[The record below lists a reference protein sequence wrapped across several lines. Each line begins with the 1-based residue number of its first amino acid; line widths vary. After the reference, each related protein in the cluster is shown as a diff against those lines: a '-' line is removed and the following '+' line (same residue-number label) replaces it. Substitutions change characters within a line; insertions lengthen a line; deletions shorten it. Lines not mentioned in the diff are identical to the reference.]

1 MGMFARL
8 LLRVLALPVVAWA
21 AGAIWIDGPESRVVA
36 GALVGGYVT
45 ASLVLLV
52 RRPLR
57 RNFILAA
64 VLFAVVVGW
73 WLSIPPSND
82 RTWMADV
89 ANLPV
94 ATFDG
99 DLVTVSN
106 IRDFD
111 YHSETDFD
119 ERWETRTYDLSQ
131 ITGLDLFICYWGP
144 TMIAHTIMSWEFSD
158 GRHLAV
164 SIETRKEQG
173 EEYSA
178 LLGFYRQFELYYV
191 VADERDVIGV
201 RTDHRGEQVFLYR
214 LRTPYD
220 RSRALLERYLRRVD
234 ALNETPDWYNAFS
247 KNCTTVIFDH
257 VRPIVGKVPFDYR
270 MLVNGQLDQLMYE
283 REAFNQDLPF
293 AELREVSEI
302 TDASIAADGAEDFS
316 ERIRVGLPPR
326 PPPPKD

>member
-1 MGMFARL
+1 MGMIARL
-8 LLRVLALPVVAWA
+8 LLRVLALPAVAWA
-21 AGAIWIDGPESRVVA
+21 AGALWIDGPESRVTA
-36 GALVGGYVT
+36 GALVGGYVM

-57 RNFILAA
+57 RNLVLAA

-73 WLSIPPSND
+73 WLTIPPSND
-82 RTWMADV
+82 RTWMVDV

-94 ATFDG
+94 ARFDG
-99 DLVTVSN
+99 DLVTVSD

-111 YHSETDFD
+111 YHSEIDFD
-119 ERWETRTYDLSQ
+119 QRWETRTYDLSQ

-214 LRTPYD
+214 LRTPHD

-257 VRPIVGKVPFDYR
+257 VRPIVGKLPFDYR
-270 MLVNGQLDQLMYE
+270 MLVNGRLDQLLYE

-293 AELREVSEI
+293 AELREASEI

-326 PPPPKD
+326 PPPPED

>member
-8 LLRVLALPVVAWA
+8 LLRILALPIVAWA
-21 AGAIWIDGPESRVVA
+21 AGAIWIDGPASRVVA

-57 RNFILAA
+57 RNFLLAA

-214 LRTPYD
+214 LRTPHD

-270 MLVNGQLDQLMYE
+270 MLVNGRLDQLLYE

-302 TDASIAADGAEDFS
+302 TEASLAADGAEDFS